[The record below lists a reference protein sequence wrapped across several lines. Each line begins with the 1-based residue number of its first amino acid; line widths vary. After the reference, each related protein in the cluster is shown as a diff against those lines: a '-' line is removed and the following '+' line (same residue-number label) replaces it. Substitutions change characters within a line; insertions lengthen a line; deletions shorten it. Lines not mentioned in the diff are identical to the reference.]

1 MSIKVKVDVNY
12 RGIQQ
17 RLDTF
22 KGRLYASVKTQIYKG
37 SIPFTPYLT
46 GELQTSAYPSS
57 IDTTRYL
64 VYNVEYARY
73 QYYANGLAPQD
84 FAGRTKDTHPLASCL
99 WVEKYLG
106 QGGKQDIQAICDVA
120 PQVLRF

>member
-1 MSIKVKVDVNY
+1 MSVRVNINVDKINE
-12 RGIQQ
+12 RMNE
-17 RLDTF
+17 F
-22 KGRLYASVKTQIYKG
+22 KGRLNASIKTQIYKG
-37 SIPFTPYLT
+37 AVPFTPYLT
-46 GELQTSAYPSS
+46 GALQTSAYLSS
-57 IDTTRYL
+57 IDTTKYL